1 LQPDVKVNIC
11 FFGRNFVRLKV
22 FHIKLQKKHG
32 YKIQWYII
40 MILSKDYKKN
50 KINFLNLIYT
60 NLVVIHL
67 IAALGNIF
75 FYEGGGLERKNC
87 FLKNENV

>member
-1 LQPDVKVNIC
+1 
-11 FFGRNFVRLKV
+11 
-22 FHIKLQKKHG
+22 
-32 YKIQWYII
+32 

-75 FYEGGGLERKNC
+75 FLRGGGLERKNC
-87 FLKNENV
+87 VLKNENV

>member
-1 LQPDVKVNIC
+1 
-11 FFGRNFVRLKV
+11 
-22 FHIKLQKKHG
+22 
-32 YKIQWYII
+32 

-75 FYEGGGLERKNC
+75 FEGGGLERKNC
-87 FLKNENV
+87 VLKNENV